1 MLLPLF
7 LLATLGILAVLP
19 HLATADDNSVT
30 DAARHHGET
39 PQKTLAVFQI
49 RLAGDQ
55 QSPPVATNAFGF
67 AEVRLFQNGT
77 SSAIEFRVIV
87 CNISN
92 VTHSHIHVGAI
103 GTNGN
108 IVVHFF
114 DQATNPVSSPDG
126 CTTLAR
132 GVRGPLNLM
141 ADPSAGV
148 NTWDDFV
155 HALTTG
161 NTYINVHTTAHP
173 AGEIRGQL
181 VHEQDDENEQV
192 DATNE

>member
-1 MLLPLF
+1 MLLPMLF
-7 LLATLGILAVLP
+7 LATLGMLVALPHIAAADDHSGTDRVPQHDDRDHMTLAVL
-19 HLATADDNSVT
+19 H
-30 DAARHHGET
+30 
-39 PQKTLAVFQI
+39 I
-49 RLAGDQ
+49 RLSGDQ

-77 SSAIEFRVIV
+77 SSAIDFRVIV
-87 CNISN
+87 CNIAN

-114 DQATNPVSSPDG
+114 DQPTNPVSSPDG
-126 CTTLAR
+126 CTTLAH
-132 GVRGPLNLM
+132 GVRGPLDLM
-141 ADPSAGV
+141 PDPTAGV
-148 NTWDDFV
+148 STWDDFV

-161 NTYINVHTTAHP
+161 NTYINVHTTAHQ

-181 VHEQDDENEQV
+181 VHEQDNENGQTEARDE
-192 DATNE
+192 